1 MRPTAAV
8 SERLLALHLR
18 DQAVLLDVARDG
30 EALCDTVLAS
40 RVWTDQPR
48 GTPGLSRSRH
58 AGNLRKRISKTV
70 RISLSTKGA
79 NMKKEQ
85 LNELLYQALETEQGG
100 IQVYSTALKCAVNA
114 DLKEEWQKYLDQTTN
129 HETIVRRVFDQLDLD
144 PSVDTPGRLVVRH
157 IGESLVAAMEMA
169 LGSGSSDAAQLVAG
183 ECVVFAETKDHLNW
197 ELLSAVAEKA
207 TGTTKTALK
216 DACSQVEEQEDEHLY
231 HSTGWTRELW
241 IDSLGMAAVLPPP
254 EEQKDVKTAI
264 GAARAKN
271 ARGEMT

>member
-1 MRPTAAV
+1 VTFARAFGLTDRGEHRGAV
-8 SERLLALHLR
+8 
-18 DQAVLLDVARDG
+18 AVATW
-30 EALCDTVLAS
+30 ATCAS
-40 RVWTDQPR
+40 AYQE
-48 GTPGLSRSRH
+48 
-58 AGNLRKRISKTV
+58 TV

-100 IQVYSTALKCAVNA
+100 IQVYSTALKCAVNS

-129 HETIVRRVFDQLDLD
+129 HETIVRGVFDQLNLD

-169 LGSGSSDAAQLVAG
+169 LGSGTPAAAQLVAG

-241 IDSLGMAAVLPPP
+241 IDSLGMPAVLPPP

-271 ARGEMT
+271 ARDEMT